1 MKNIC
6 LAVDSFKGSASSNEI
21 EDYIE
26 QGIRKVD
33 EDVCIN
39 KIPISDGGEGFVQIF
54 TNFFNGKLHHSEIH
68 DAYGRKTDALWGI
81 VENKVILE
89 VAEVAGLPSKL
100 DDDDPLDATTAGLGE
115 LINLVLAKV
124 HPKQVLIGLGGSSTN
139 DMGAGMAYSL
149 GYRFLD
155 ENDME
160 VQPVPRNFNKIKRIN
175 IEHLNPNV
183 KGVEFIGFADV
194 NSPLVGRNGA
204 TFKYG
209 FQKGISEDKM
219 EFVDNLLA
227 SFANV
232 VDKSVNS
239 DYRLYKGSGA
249 AGGLGFGIRTFLN
262 GKIKNS
268 MTEMIKLLNIENVI
282 KNSDLVITGE
292 GNLDVQSLDGK
303 VSGQIAKLSKKY
315 HVPVIGV
322 VGNLNITSMQLA
334 DSGFDAV
341 FTTGIGPKTLLESV
355 KDIKKDTELVAEQ
368 IFRLIRILK
377 MN

>member
-6 LAVDSFKGSASSNEI
+6 LAVDSFKGSASSIEI

-33 EDVCIN
+33 DDVCIK

-81 VENKVILE
+81 VNDKVILE

-115 LINLVLAKV
+115 LLNLVLEKV

-149 GYRFLD
+149 GYQFLD
-155 ENDME
+155 KNGIE
-160 VQPVPRNFNKIKRIN
+160 VQPLPRYFNKIDQINKR
-175 IEHLNPNV
+175 HLNPNLE
-183 KGVEFIGFADV
+183 GVEFIGFADV
-194 NSPLVGRNGA
+194 NSPLLGHNGA

-209 FQKGISEDKM
+209 LQKGIPENKM
-219 EFVDNLLA
+219 EFIDNLLA
-227 SFANV
+227 SFSNL
-232 VDKSVNS
+232 VNKTVGS

-249 AGGLGFGIRTFLN
+249 AGGLGFGIRAFLN
-262 GKIKNS
+262 GKVKNS
-268 MTEMIKLLNIENVI
+268 MTEMIKLLNIENVV

-303 VSGQIAKLSKKY
+303 VSGQIADLSKRY

-322 VGNLNITSMQLA
+322 VGNLDITSKQLA

-368 IFRLIRILK
+368 IFKLIKTLK